1 MKIFEQ
7 ALSDLDLSP
16 AGGELEKR
24 IRNRSARV
32 GVIGLGNVGLPL
44 ALEMA
49 QAGFQVTGIDLDR
62 IRVDSANSGMSYI
75 LDVPNE
81 SLFSLVRKGT
91 FRATQSFAAIEN
103 LDTLIICVPTPLKKT
118 KDPKLSYVVAAI
130 EAVNNH
136 LKIGHLIIVE
146 STIYPGTAREVVL
159 PILQKSGLQ
168 VGKHFFLAFS
178 PQRVEP
184 VSGTYTGRITPK
196 IIGGMTDRCSELST
210 LFYRQF
216 IEKIVPVSCS
226 EAARSFKLLEN

>member
-1 MKIFEQ
+1 
-7 ALSDLDLSP
+7 
-16 AGGELEKR
+16 
-24 IRNRSARV
+24 
-32 GVIGLGNVGLPL
+32 
-44 ALEMA
+44 
-49 QAGFQVTGIDLDR
+49 
-62 IRVDSANSGMSYI
+62 
-75 LDVPNE
+75 
-81 SLFSLVRKGT
+81 
-91 FRATQSFAAIEN
+91 
-103 LDTLIICVPTPLKKT
+103 
-118 KDPKLSYVVAAI
+118 VAAI

-216 IEKIVPVSCS
+216 IEQILPVSCS
-226 EAARSFKLLEN
+226 EAAEIV